1 MEQLSWTD
9 DMMLRAERP
18 ETPMQIQMLLIYDQT
33 SAPGG
38 KVTFKRILEEIDAR
52 LHLAPTFRRRLTELP
67 GGLHMP
73 YWVDDP
79 DFDLEYHVRHIALPQ
94 PGDWRQLCIQIARIH
109 GRQLDL
115 RRPPWEL
122 TVIEGLNAVP
132 GVPKGSFAISLKL
145 HHCVGMAS
153 VELMAA
159 MHDLAADAARPAP
172 SAHPFN
178 PGALPSTSELVAR
191 TAINIALYPLRA
203 GKVVVPNAV
212 NALRHLPTL
221 PGALASGVAAALTS
235 GSGSVFSP
243 ATRFNGSAT
252 PHRVFEA
259 RFHDLA
265 DFKRI
270 KACVPKATINDV
282 TLAYVGGALR
292 HYLDGHDEL
301 PEESLVAACPASIR
315 STDERGAGGNRLFG
329 RLHPLGTSIADPLER
344 LAAIVEETSAFRDN
358 ADSAS
363 SSRLM
368 ELVGVV
374 PTTLLGMTVK
384 AATAMPFSAPTIAS
398 TTVSNVPGPTE
409 PIYTTP
415 TACNGVRR
423 SAQRRRQRC
432 CHRTLTGGGGVSA
445 GCRRCGEMVFPPARS
460 SARSAAQPSRPSTST
475 PCGTG
480 RSTSRRRPDPRFSSA
495 IAPSRLSR
503 WTWVMPTASWARPCH
518 SGPSSSGRLF
528 HAASRTSCA

>member
-1 MEQLSWTD
+1 MSVSTDTVEQLSWTD

-33 SAPGG
+33 TVPGG

-115 RRPPWEL
+115 RRPPWEM

-132 GVPKGSFAISLKL
+132 GVPTGSFAIALKL
-145 HHCVGMAS
+145 HHCVVDGMES

-159 MHDLAADAARPAP
+159 MHDLAPDGPRPAP
-172 SAHPFN
+172 PERPFA
-178 PGALPSTSELVAR
+178 PDELPSTTDLVTR
-191 TAINIALYPLRA
+191 TATNIALYPLRA
-203 GKVVVPNAV
+203 SRILLPNAIK
-212 NALRHLPTL
+212 AIRHLPAL
-221 PGALASGVAAALTS
+221 PGAVFGGVTSALAPGG
-235 GSGSVFSP
+235 GSLFSP
-243 ATRFNGSAT
+243 TTRFNGTAT

-270 KACVPKATINDV
+270 KARVPKATINDV

-292 HYLDGHDEL
+292 HYLDGHGEL
-301 PEESLVAACPASIR
+301 PEESLLAACPASIR
-315 STDERGAGGNRLFG
+315 SSDQRGAGGNRLFG
-329 RLHPLGTSIADPLER
+329 RLHPLHTAIADPLER
-344 LAAIVEETSAFRDN
+344 LSAIVEETAAFRESTDN
-358 ADSAS
+358 EGSAK
-363 SSRLM
+363 LM
-368 ELVGVV
+368 ELVGVI
-374 PTTLLGMTVK
+374 PTTLLGLTVK
-384 AATAMPFSAPTIAS
+384 AASVMPFSAPAVAS

-409 PIYTTP
+409 PIYFAGARLHRVTGLGPLIGGMNLFHVVVSYHGTVSIAA
-415 TACNGVRR
+415 TADRDALPDPGHYAECMQT
-423 SAQRRRQRC
+423 AFDE
-432 CHRTLTGGGGVSA
+432 LL
-445 GCRRCGEMVFPPARS
+445 
-460 SARSAAQPSRPSTST
+460 SAA
-475 PCGTG
+475 
-480 RSTSRRRPDPRFSSA
+480 
-495 IAPSRLSR
+495 LS
-503 WTWVMPTASWARPCH
+503 
-518 SGPSSSGRLF
+518 
-528 HAASRTSCA
+528 